1 MTFVKHTS
9 DRRSRAQIRPLR
21 RAEPHPIQDL
31 RRGHAAPLV
40 FPVPQ
45 YGARVRR
52 APPAWSSLT
61 LKAATILS
69 YCAGP
74 ALPALLLGFF
84 SWAVAELLAGFAA
97 YAEAMYSPPAPK
109 ALVPIETQATDAPR
123 GANRSRNVMMM
134 QVNSSA
140 GCSNQVRPG
149 ARTAALPAE
158 WHGHGASAHTDCHVS
173 LWRIAAAWWSSMRQA
188 VERRRAIA
196 ELRALDDRALRDI
209 GVYRCNIEH
218 IVRHEARQE

>member
-123 GANRSRNVMMM
+123 GAKRSRNVMMM

-158 WHGHGASAHTDCHVS
+158 WHGHGASARTDGHVS
-173 LWRIAAAWWSSMRQA
+173 LWRIAAAWWSSMRRA

-196 ELRALDDRALRDI
+196 EMRALDDRALRDI
-209 GVYRCNIEH
+209 GVYRCDIDQ
-218 IVRHEARQE
+218 IARHGARRE

>member
-1 MTFVKHTS
+1 MTFAKYTS
-9 DRRSRAQIRPLR
+9 DRRSRAHIRPLR
-21 RAEPHPIQDL
+21 RAERHAIRDL
-31 RRGHAAPLV
+31 RRGHVAPLV
-40 FPVPQ
+40 FSVPHRDK
-45 YGARVRR
+45 RVRR
-52 APPAWSSLT
+52 APSAWSSLT
-61 LKAATILS
+61 VKAATTLS

-109 ALVPIETQATDAPR
+109 ALVPIETQATDTSR
-123 GANRSRNVMMM
+123 GAKRSPNVMMM

-158 WHGHGASAHTDCHVS
+158 WHGHGASAHTDCHVW
-173 LWRIAAAWWSSMRQA
+173 LWRIAAAWWSSMRRA

-196 ELRALDDRALRDI
+196 EMRALDDRALRDI
-209 GVYRCNIEH
+209 GVYRCDIDQ
-218 IVRHEARQE
+218 IARHGARRE

>member
-123 GANRSRNVMMM
+123 GAKRSRNVMMM

-158 WHGHGASAHTDCHVS
+158 WHGHGARAHPNRHVS
-173 LWRIAAAWWSSMRQA
+173 LWRIASAWWSSLRQA
-188 VERRRAIA
+188 VERRRAVA

-209 GVYRCNIEH
+209 GIYRCNIEH
-218 IVRHEARQE
+218 VVRHGAQRE